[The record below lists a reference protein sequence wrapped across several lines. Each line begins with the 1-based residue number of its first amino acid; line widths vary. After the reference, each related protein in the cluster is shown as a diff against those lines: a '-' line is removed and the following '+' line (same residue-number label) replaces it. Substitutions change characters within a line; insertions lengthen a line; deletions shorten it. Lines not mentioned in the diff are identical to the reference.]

1 LPVRHC
7 GAEKHPKVS
16 PICGI
21 PVVKR
26 YANLV
31 AQCKNA
37 FTTVQERKM
46 VGMTR
51 RQIKS
56 SLTPLIA
63 LVIGAFFSIASF
75 SVLACGLRDNGA
87 TFFDSRSGL
96 TIQKCPVGSKWNA
109 GKCEGTV
116 KELNWDDAVSI
127 YRSGEWRLITNEE
140 AELVVK
146 SSIGC
151 KLKNGTWTS
160 HLIPWPPGWNPQNN
174 PFAIQS
180 GAYVFFDDGYVTH
193 NARNFNGGVVRLVS
207 NNPSSAVA
215 SVANMGN
222 QRQVNSNDA
231 NRNSAD
237 LQNLNISNTAN
248 HPSNAAHRQQLQAA
262 ATQAQTR
269 AREAQQRG
277 DTDAQRKGRRTHDPA
292 AEAHECIE
300 VDTTSLYGGF
310 KNKCS
315 FPVSYGYCVE
325 NPKSGAWTDSP
336 LFSCAGMQGKS
347 TAGGGSMGP
356 NGYDANHTKGG
367 TAVHYFACRRP
378 AGAYELTFDGSQIVG
393 RCRTIGG

>member
-1 LPVRHC
+1 
-7 GAEKHPKVS
+7 
-16 PICGI
+16 
-21 PVVKR
+21 
-26 YANLV
+26 
-31 AQCKNA
+31 
-37 FTTVQERKM
+37 M

-63 LVIGAFFSIASF
+63 MIGPVFALVSF
-75 SVLACGLRDNGA
+75 SANACGLRDIGA
-87 TFFDSRSGL
+87 SYFDDSTGIE
-96 TIQKCPVGSKWNA
+96 IQKCNVGQTWTNNSCA
-109 GKCEGTV
+109 GRYKQF
-116 KELNWDDAVSI
+116 NWEEAVTQHGK
-127 YRSGEWRLITNEE
+127 GEWRLPTKDE
-140 AELVVK
+140 AESIKARTK
-146 SSIGC
+146 SCMWLGE
-151 KLKNGTWTS
+151 NNWTS
-160 HLIPWPPGWNPQNN
+160 TPYSHRYYAWFAHFNN
-174 PFAIQS
+174 
-180 GAYVFFDDGYVTH
+180 GYVGYYTKT
-193 NARNFNGGVVRLVS
+193 NIPPVRLVRVGQPQS
-207 NNPSSAVA
+207 GV
-215 SVANMGN
+215 
-222 QRQVNSNDA
+222 
-231 NRNSAD
+231 
-237 LQNLNISNTAN
+237 
-248 HPSNAAHRQQLQAA
+248 NAAASTAIIPQYAGPAPQSFRDCLQRHDVMQRGMSTQEQIDRTKLQLACIDEWERLKKSSPADSTAQSTNENASLQASA
-262 ATQAQTR
+262 QQAQTR

-325 NPKSGAWTDSP
+325 NPKSGAWTDTP

-367 TAVHYFACRRP
+367 TAVHYFACRKP